1 MDILAIIATKVVTTV
16 GIASY
21 TSGLQKWNGAAE
33 TLNKNPTAINN
44 KLISMYE
51 DSYQYNKLDKSSKPS
66 RLRFKYSFQVSTIN
80 LNYLRILNI
89 IFD

>member
-66 RLRFKYSFQVSTIN
+66 RLRFKYSFQV
-80 LNYLRILNI
+80 ILCILVI
-89 IFD
+89 IYKQFR